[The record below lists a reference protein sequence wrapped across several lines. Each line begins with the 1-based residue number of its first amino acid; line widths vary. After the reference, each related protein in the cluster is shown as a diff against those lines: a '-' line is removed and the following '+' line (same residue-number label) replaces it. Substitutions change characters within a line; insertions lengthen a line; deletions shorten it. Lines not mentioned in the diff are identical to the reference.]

1 MRSKKIMALLLTT
14 AAIMGM
20 TLTGCGNKIN
30 EDATFATLDDTTIT
44 MGVANFCAKYQQ
56 AMYDSFY
63 MSYFGEDMWNKDVY
77 GNGSTMTEDV
87 KKDVADNL
95 EEMYLLKD
103 LFIKYELVIILVSLK
118 YHIFQTLFLLLVQI
132 MLLII
137 IQ

>member
-77 GNGSTMTEDV
+77 GNGSTMC
-87 KKDVADNL
+87 
-95 EEMYLLKD
+95 
-103 LFIKYELVIILVSLK
+103 FPG
-118 YHIFQTLFLLLVQI
+118 FL
-132 MLLII
+132 
-137 IQ
+137 

>member
-63 MSYFGEDMWNKDVY
+63 MSYFGEDMWSKDVY

-95 EEMYLLKD
+95 EEMYLLKACLLYTSKD
-103 LFIKYELVIILVSLK
+103 RSGKDTGICCFISGKTEILCR
-118 YHIFQTLFLLLVQI
+118 
-132 MLLII
+132 
-137 IQ
+137 